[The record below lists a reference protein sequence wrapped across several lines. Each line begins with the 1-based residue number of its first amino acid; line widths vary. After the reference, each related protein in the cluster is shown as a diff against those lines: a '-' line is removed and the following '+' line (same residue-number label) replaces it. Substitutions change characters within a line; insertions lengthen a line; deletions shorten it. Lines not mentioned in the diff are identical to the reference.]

1 MQPTNFSPNA
11 ASSPHLK
18 RALAHMLTYTHIVIS
33 RRVVAAMR
41 QETALAPRLQNAA
54 TAAAQSRIA
63 FSAIESGQKASHAT
77 TFQHLFNPGAH
88 AGILYLSLKQSCHS
102 ISCFEPACMCVCV
115 MSDCVGRAL
124 RRSNNSQQLARHIRI
139 DLLRPL
145 SLTSLAGSQLAGLLA
160 RTMPSAAKFTFPER
174 RTAAIVRLKALFEP
188 AAAA

>member
-1 MQPTNFSPNA
+1 MNA
-11 ASSPHLK
+11 TDQFLPKCSIISTSEP
-18 RALAHMLTYTHIVIS
+18 RALTHMLTYTHIVIS
-33 RRVVAAMR
+33 RRVVSAMR

-54 TAAAQSRIA
+54 AAAQSRIA
-63 FSAIESGQKASHAT
+63 FSAIEPSESGQKASHAT

-102 ISCFEPACMCVCV
+102 ISCFEPVCMCVCV

-145 SLTSLAGSQLAGLLA
+145 SLTSLASSLACSRALCPAPPNSLS
-160 RTMPSAAKFTFPER
+160 PSAGPRPLCA
-174 RTAAIVRLKALFEP
+174 
-188 AAAA
+188 